1 MKVEAEGRTAAGSPP
16 EAASQEAGR
25 RADRLLEVGV
35 TIAIATVA
43 AQSAAHLLGVL
54 ALDDRFLHLNA
65 DDEHGLP
72 AWLGASATFAAAFG
86 VLMLALL
93 RETIDRKLI
102 ALAGLLA
109 FFSLDDAVAIHE
121 RIGEKVAGALGYGD
135 IAERLAWPAVFLP
148 LFFAGLVLLVYVG
161 RQLPARLERLLQWG
175 VGLLALALAAETVS
189 SALYAFLDVER
200 GSWPDSVEVVI
211 EEGAELGAWMLI
223 ATALL
228 AGVLGILDEDRADGR
243 RKLPA

>member
-1 MKVEAEGRTAAGSPP
+1 MKVEAEGRTKAGSPP
-16 EAASQEAGR
+16 EAAPQKVGR
-25 RADRLLEVGV
+25 RADRLVEVGV
-35 TIAIATVA
+35 TIAVATVT
-43 AQSAAHLLGVL
+43 AQSAAHLLGVHVY
-54 ALDDRFLHLNA
+54 DDRFFHMNA

-93 RETIDRKLI
+93 RATIDRKLI
-102 ALAGLLA
+102 ALACLLA

-121 RIGEKVAGALGYGD
+121 RIGEKVAGAFGYGD

-148 LFFAGLVLLVYVG
+148 LFLAGLVLLVYVG
-161 RQLPARLERLLQWG
+161 RQLPVRLERLLHWG
-175 VGLLALALAAETVS
+175 VGLLALALAAEAVS
-189 SALYAFLDVER
+189 SVLYAFLDVER
-200 GSWPDSVEVVI
+200 GSWPDSLEVIV

-228 AGVLGILDEDRADGR
+228 AGVVGILDEDRADGR